1 MFLNPTASR
10 ILLALAGFSAG
21 CKQMPPSAT
30 TQPVAAR
37 AVPTSTPAQVAAPQR
52 ETSLS
57 NTPQAAQ
64 LPASPAQQ
72 PGVKDVEVRKGPFT
86 IKGQTFTV
94 VQHLKDTGQESVV
107 DETLALLEIVDSG
120 GVVRYCDDFPYA
132 VEA

>member
-1 MFLNPTASR
+1 MSLNRTASR

-64 LPASPAQQ
+64 LAASPVEK
-72 PGVKDVEVRKGPFT
+72 PGVKDVEERKGPFT

-94 VQHLKDTGQESVV
+94 VQHLKVQKGEPDA
-107 DETLALLEIVDSG
+107 TLALLEIVDSG
-120 GVVRYCDDFPYA
+120 GVVRYRDN
-132 VEA
+132 